1 MLKVGLTG
9 GIGSGK
15 TVVANIFRQLGVPV
29 YNADSEARLLTES
42 SEEIKSEIRKT
53 FGEEFFNPDKS
64 LNRTA
69 LAKIV
74 FGDKEKLAALNAI
87 IHPEVKKHFETW
99 LRQSQNAKY
108 IIKEAAILC
117 ESGSHAG
124 LDKIISVTAPEE
136 VRISRVMARDNS
148 SREKILAVIKNQ
160 WSDEELKKN
169 SDYLIIND
177 DSTLVIPQVLKLHET
192 FLQQR

>member
-29 YNADSEARLLTES
+29 YDADNEGRLLTES
-42 SEEIKSEIRKT
+42 NVAVKEEIRNA
-53 FGEEFFNPDKS
+53 FGNEFFNSDDS

-74 FGDKEKLAALNAI
+74 FNDKEKLAALNAI
-87 IHPEVKKHFETW
+87 IHPAVKEHFENW
-99 LRQSQNAKY
+99 FKQNQNAKY
-108 IIKEAAILC
+108 IIKEAAILF
-117 ESGSHAG
+117 ESGSNTG
-124 LDKIISVTAPEE
+124 LDRIISVTAPEE
-136 VRISRVMARDNS
+136 TRISRVVARDNS
-148 SREKILAVIKNQ
+148 SKEKILAVMKNQ
-160 WSDEELKKN
+160 WSDEERKKH

-177 DSTLVIPQVLKLHET
+177 DNTLVIPQILKLHEMFST
-192 FLQQR
+192 